1 MLKTFDE
8 FNNFRMS
15 EKDYIESEI
24 FAITQYNYEM
34 LEISTEVIFGELE
47 DRLLVAKQQNNEIE
61 NKIITHLKTN
71 KEDSF
76 PFFDDL
82 DQNNNEIRWVSE
94 HLKIIS
100 EMRIIYLFKSVE
112 TNIKSIIEIAYPA
125 EKSNNLYRWDF
136 LKTFLKNKNINLT
149 EIPDYKDIN
158 ELRKVNNSLK
168 HNSEFSDEILII
180 KEFNFDIYDLDYKNM
195 DNFYNRLKMLTAKF
209 VRTISKK
216 IIEEKFLS
224 SDCG

>member
-34 LEISTEVIFGELE
+34 LEICTEVIFGELE

-76 PFFDDL
+76 
-82 DQNNNEIRWVSE
+82 
-94 HLKIIS
+94 
-100 EMRIIYLFKSVE
+100 
-112 TNIKSIIEIAYPA
+112 
-125 EKSNNLYRWDF
+125 
-136 LKTFLKNKNINLT
+136 
-149 EIPDYKDIN
+149 
-158 ELRKVNNSLK
+158 
-168 HNSEFSDEILII
+168 
-180 KEFNFDIYDLDYKNM
+180 
-195 DNFYNRLKMLTAKF
+195 
-209 VRTISKK
+209 
-216 IIEEKFLS
+216 
-224 SDCG
+224 